1 MTPPIRVGGGRVR
14 RNMTHDT
21 FKAARER
28 VRSLVADSRRH
39 EADCLSAKCRGQG
52 VRKDFIDE
60 FWIASG

>member
-1 MTPPIRVGGGRVR
+1 
-14 RNMTHDT
+14 MTHDT